1 MNCGIYKELIHIN
14 IKGDK
19 KEECLMANN
28 VHANDTLKKNRENF
42 AVELK
47 MYINERLF
55 SKNLITED
63 MYWSAKEHLIRQVG

>member
-1 MNCGIYKELIHIN
+1 MDFGIYSGLIHI
-14 IKGDK
+14 IVKGDK
-19 KEECLMANN
+19 KEEWLMADN
-28 VHANDTLKKNRENF
+28 VHAKDTLKKNRENF
-42 AVELK
+42 TVELK